1 MRTWFSDAYCTLMA
15 PEMVISNPATQV
27 QRLYCWANNIKSDN
41 FFHITHCS
49 RRFVKVSNVSKQSQ
63 LPSAFNSAKPRLE
76 QQLQELIYKIVG
88 VFKLQNG
95 KETQWF
101 STQKRVGQPIFFPD
115 TSRSPEAFFKRRV
128 Y

>member
-1 MRTWFSDAYCTLMA
+1 MRIWFSDACCTLMV
-15 PEMVISNPATQV
+15 PEMVISNPTNQV
-27 QRLYCWANNIKSDN
+27 QRLYYQDDNIKSDH

-76 QQLQELIYKIVG
+76 QQLQGLIYKIVG

-95 KETQWF
+95 EETKWF
-101 STQKRVGQPIFFPD
+101 STQERAGQPIFFTD
-115 TSRSPEAFFKRRV
+115 TSRSPETFFKRRM